1 MSKGL
6 SGSGAW
12 QMAQKNCAAKLVLLL
27 VVRSIP
33 MSLLRRKSCSA
44 LASTILSLI
53 SIVQKSFAP
62 SFLNQSAGL
71 LPGPLSFIFPN
82 PLIQTLFLSTNRY
95 RGGRHLLPS
104 IGKFP
109 DSGIGRD
116 RGRRLSNCGYHR
128 LRLMLWPRRWGW
140 SR

>member
-1 MSKGL
+1 MTARAGVRRTGL
-6 SGSGAW
+6 
-12 QMAQKNCAAKLVLLL
+12 KK
-27 VVRSIP
+27 VVQRHCTIHSDEP
-33 MSLLRRKSCSA
+33 LKAKSCSA

-82 PLIQTLFLSTNRY
+82 PLIRILFPSTNRY
-95 RGGRHLLPS
+95 RGGQHLPPS

-109 DSGIGRD
+109 DSGIGRG
-116 RGRRLSNCGYHR
+116 RGRRSSSCGYHR
-128 LRLMLWPRRWGW
+128 LQLMLWPRRWGW